1 MKPMD
6 RLQQSR
12 AASVQMVVR
21 SLSALSAVLLSTV
34 SALDYDSL
42 ELEEGAGRQIFTSGG
57 VAYLALNQTF
67 ALLIGRSLYTTQPT
81 LALGPAPTYFDR
93 FHFAAIIMYMELLI
107 LEIPF
112 ILPVYQSEPHRNQR
126 LSVKM

>member
-1 MKPMD
+1 M
-6 RLQQSR
+6 
-12 AASVQMVVR
+12 R

-81 LALGPAPTYFDR
+81 LAPTYD
-93 FHFAAIIMYMELLI
+93 I
-107 LEIPF
+107 
-112 ILPVYQSEPHRNQR
+112 V
-126 LSVKM
+126 

>member
-1 MKPMD
+1 M
-6 RLQQSR
+6 
-12 AASVQMVVR
+12 R

-81 LALGPAPTYFDR
+81 LALGPAPTYD
-93 FHFAAIIMYMELLI
+93 I
-107 LEIPF
+107 
-112 ILPVYQSEPHRNQR
+112 V
-126 LSVKM
+126 

>member
-1 MKPMD
+1 M
-6 RLQQSR
+6 
-12 AASVQMVVR
+12 R

-42 ELEEGAGRQIFTSGG
+42 EQEEGAGRQIFTSGG

-81 LALGPAPTYFDR
+81 LALPNT
-93 FHFAAIIMYMELLI
+93 L
-107 LEIPF
+107 
-112 ILPVYQSEPHRNQR
+112 
-126 LSVKM
+126 